1 MPVQYVYS
9 AVHCPNCSHG
19 PPSTLN
25 ITSDGFGN
33 LALSTT
39 LVPRCFGRYGFGGL
53 SSGSWEGRGFDLTEI
68 TQYYSMVGGDLQ
80 DLSLA
85 MVLCVV

>member
-1 MPVQYVYS
+1 M
-9 AVHCPNCSHG
+9 HG

-39 LVPRCFGRYGFGGL
+39 LVPRYLGCYGFGGL
-53 SSGSWEGRGFDLTEI
+53 SSGSWEGGGIDFTGI
-68 TQYYSMVGGDLQ
+68 IQYHSMIGDLQ

-85 MVLCVV
+85 MGSCVV